1 MKEKVLHISHTDIR
15 CDSRIQKEILSLS
28 ELKFIE
34 IFTLGISN
42 KNEFQKNFS
51 QEGITNFSIKLFTR
65 KFLPIKSFRYTLNLL
80 ELIFKILKIGLIIK
94 PKVIHC
100 HDTLVLLP
108 SVLLKVLLNSK
119 LIYDAHELES
129 NKNMQSLL
137 LSRSTLIIE
146 KICWNYI
153 DVLIS
158 VSSSII
164 NWYLDEFGYKKNLL
178 ILNTPI
184 FKKKSLRINSTN
196 DLRRIFDINNE
207 SLIFIY
213 VGDFCNGRGIDY
225 ILNVFSDKN
234 INSNIV
240 FLGDGLLKN
249 KIYNFSEKFENIHLH
264 PLVSH
269 DQVVGLI
276 KSSDIGMCFIENVSL
291 SDYYCLPNKLFEYV
305 FAGLEILG
313 SEMPEISSFIKK
325 NKVGKTCKLN
335 LQDLKRTVKNYEK
348 KKPKKIQI
356 NLDQFSWEAQSE
368 KLKNLYKEIL
378 N

>member
-15 CDSRIQKEILSLS
+15 YDSRIQKEILSIS
-28 ELKFIE
+28 ELNFLE
-34 IFTLGISN
+34 IFTLGISKTN
-42 KNEFQKNFS
+42 KFQKNYS
-51 QEGITNFSIKLFTR
+51 KEGITNFSIKLFTR
-65 KFLPIKSFRYTLNLL
+65 KFSPIKSFRYTLNLL
-80 ELIFKILKIGLIIK
+80 ELFFKILKIGLNIK
-94 PKVIHC
+94 PEVIHC

-129 NKNMQSLL
+129 NKNMQTFL
-137 LSRSTLIIE
+137 LSKSTLLIE

-153 DVLIS
+153 DVFIS
-158 VSSSII
+158 VSNSII
-164 NWYLDEFGYKKNLL
+164 KWYLFEFGYKKNLL

-184 FKKKSLRINSTN
+184 FKKESLINNANN
-196 DLRRIFDINNE
+196 DLRKIFDINNE
-207 SLIFIY
+207 RLIFIY

-225 ILNVFSDKN
+225 ILEVFSDKN

-249 KIYNFSEKFENIHLH
+249 KILNFSQEFENIHFH

-269 DQVVGLI
+269 DEVVGLI
-276 KSSDIGMCFIENVSL
+276 KSSDIGICFIENASL
-291 SDYYCLPNKLFEYV
+291 SDYYCLPNKLFEYI

-313 SEMPEISSFIKK
+313 SEMPEISKFIIK

-335 LQDLKRTVKNYEK
+335 LEDLKRKIKDYEK
-348 KKPKKIQI
+348 NKPKKVQI
-356 NLDQFSWEAQSE
+356 NLYQFSWKVQSE
-368 KLKNLYKEIL
+368 KLKNLYKEL
-378 N
+378 VN